1 MPQHPKLEILDG
13 QDQTVVRGR
22 PGRRSAED
30 RTQAVLDLLAGKAS
44 IDAIARRLGVS
55 EATVL
60 GWRDEAAEAIAAT
73 FRRGTAKSADELA
86 LTKENKALREVVTD
100 LTIENTVMKR
110 ALDSRPSRPGRS
122 PR

>member
-1 MPQHPKLEILDG
+1 MPHQPKLEVLDG

-44 IDAIARRLGVS
+44 VDAIARRLGVS
-55 EATVL
+55 EATVQ
-60 GWRDEAAEAIAAT
+60 GWRDEAAEAISAT
-73 FRRGTAKSADELA
+73 FRRGAKAAEQVA
-86 LTKENKALREVVTD
+86 LEKENKALREVVTD
-100 LTIENTVMKR
+100 LTIQNTVMKR
-110 ALDSRPSRPGRS
+110 ALDTRPSKPGKS